1 MKNRAAKYI
10 LFVPALLLAFAVAS
24 GAAEIAVIVN
34 KDNGNAIDR
43 ALVEKI
49 YKGEL
54 TNWPDGGR
62 IEPLDLPENSDVRAS
77 FTSSLYGK
85 SVTSLKAIW
94 AVKLYSGR
102 GTPPREMSSDN
113 EVKNAVSSGKN
124 AIGYIK
130 AADVDGSVK
139 VIMTLR

>member
-1 MKNRAAKYI
+1 MNRTVKNI
-10 LFVPALLLAFAVAS
+10 LLVSALLLAFAAVS

-34 KDNGNAIDR
+34 KDNGNAVDR
-43 ALVEKI
+43 AMVEKI
-49 YKGEL
+49 YKGDL
-54 TNWPDGGR
+54 TQWPDGGR
-62 IEPLDLPENSDVRAS
+62 IEVLDLPENSDVRAS

-102 GTPPREMSSDN
+102 GTPPREEPSER
-113 EVKNAVSSGKN
+113 EVKNTVSSGRN

>member
-10 LFVPALLLAFAVAS
+10 LFVPALLLVFAVAA

-34 KDNGNAIDR
+34 KDNGNAVDR
-43 ALVEKI
+43 ALLEKI
-49 YKGEL
+49 YRGDL
-54 TNWPDGGR
+54 TQWPDGGR
-62 IEPLDLPENSDVRAS
+62 IELLNLPENSEERAS
-77 FTSSLYGK
+77 FTTSLYGK

-102 GTPPREMSSDN
+102 GTPPREVSSDT
-113 EVKNAVSSGKN
+113 EVKSAVSSSKN

-130 AADVDGSVK
+130 ATDVDGSVR